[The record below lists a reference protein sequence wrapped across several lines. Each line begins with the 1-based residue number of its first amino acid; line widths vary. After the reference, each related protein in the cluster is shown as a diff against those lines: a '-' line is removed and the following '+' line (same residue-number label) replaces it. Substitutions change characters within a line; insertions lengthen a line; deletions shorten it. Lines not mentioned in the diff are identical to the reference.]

1 LTDFGKF
8 CQAQSSTAFFDVT
21 SILADFAKFNLLF
34 VLHSIEFNAA
44 RCPHLKFEAHI
55 IHSIQHSS
63 TTTLYHNASMAS
75 AGDDLNSSAT
85 LDEEISRL
93 CSLSEEDL
101 QRAKGSSKLSG
112 ITLDRAKQ
120 LSSHLS
126 LNKSFN
132 KPTLIDNIIKKRKR
146 ITELSTIHHEEA
158 DAEESDQEGQK
169 FVGNVNT
176 FPRLCN
182 IILQYPNAVI
192 RSALLA
198 SKYALQNKET
208 NQNQPIFVDTCAK
221 FNSATFNSGGLVSD
235 HAELL
240 SAKIDPE
247 KHNPGKISPKQLFKL
262 FNSNIRIYAEIMQR
276 YTASGKH
283 NWHDFFLYC
292 HGNRNPLY
300 LHLILAKIGDP
311 ELNSYCNEGA
321 DLEGNFS
328 FTSILSFFFIPLYY
342 SYHFS

>member
-1 LTDFGKF
+1 MLP
-8 CQAQSSTAFFDVT
+8 S
-21 SILADFAKFNLLF
+21 
-34 VLHSIEFNAA
+34 
-44 RCPHLKFEAHI
+44 FEIRTHF

-63 TTTLYHNASMAS
+63 TTALYHNASMAS
-75 AGDDLNSSAT
+75 AGDELNSSAT
-85 LDEEISRL
+85 LDQEISRL
-93 CSLSEEDL
+93 CSFSEEDL
-101 QRAKGSSKLSG
+101 LRAKGSSKLSG

-126 LNKSFN
+126 LNKCFN

-146 ITELSTIHHEEA
+146 IIELSAIHHEEA
-158 DAEESDQEGQK
+158 DAEESDQESQK

-182 IILQYPNAVI
+182 IILQYPDAVI

-240 SAKIDPE
+240 SAKIDTE

-262 FNSNIRIYAEIMQR
+262 FNSNIKIYAEIMQR

-283 NWHDFFLYC
+283 NGHDFFLYC

-300 LHLILAKIGDP
+300 LHLTLAKIGDP

-321 DLEGNFS
+321 DLEGDSSLTLFTTFFS
-328 FTSILSFFFIPLYY
+328 VKILIN
-342 SYHFS
+342 